1 MCIVHG
7 MVLTFKAEDRKQ
19 CNAVRLPAALSYP
32 AFISSKQFRQQSFS
46 SFTEA
51 INDTESFAVREYQR
65 IFVEVT
71 V

>member
-1 MCIVHG
+1 MCIMHG
-7 MVLTFKAEDRKQ
+7 MVLTNKAEDRKQ
-19 CNAVRLPAALSYP
+19 CNSVHLPAAISYP

-51 INDTESFAVREYQR
+51 INDTESFAVREHRR
-65 IFVEVT
+65 IFYEVI